1 MRLIMFNTLMG
12 VCAGVALL
20 LVPRFWATVR
30 GERPPLLLLGSQ
42 PVSTSGWAASFGI
55 LGVVLTSLG
64 FVTTVWH
71 PSAPAKDYI
80 DTIFGEPTLLLGV
93 ILLAAAWY
101 LGRRPEGEELDAAT
115 LRAVLTPVSW
125 VVFWLGVILVWCTLA
140 IIRFNV
146 VGSAPR
152 EEPITGLLHDW
163 PMVENLFFALL
174 LYAPA
179 AIGCLLFP
187 AAVRGRSRAAWLV
200 LYWCWTIAGLGFA
213 LFSAMNFYTHT
224 GMLINM
230 GTEGTDYRW

>member
-12 VCAGVALL
+12 VCAGTALL
-20 LVPRFWATVR
+20 LVPRFWAAVR
-30 GERPPLLLLGSQ
+30 GERPPLLLLGNQ
-42 PVSTSGWAASFGI
+42 PISPSGWAASFGI

-64 FVTTVWH
+64 FVSTVWH
-71 PSAPAKDYI
+71 PLAVEKDYI
-80 DTIFGEPTLLLGV
+80 DSIFGEPTLLLGV
-93 ILLAAAWY
+93 TLLAAAWY
-101 LGRRPEGEELDAAT
+101 LARQPEGEELDPAK

-125 VVFWLGVILVWCTLA
+125 VVFWLGIILLWCTLA

-152 EEPITGLLHDW
+152 AEPITGLLHEW
-163 PMVENLFFALL
+163 PVAENLFFALL

-187 AAVRGRSRAAWLV
+187 FAVRDRGRVAWLV
-200 LYWCWTIAGLGFA
+200 LYWSWTLSGIGFA

-224 GMLINM
+224 GLLINI
-230 GTEGTDYRW
+230 GTDGPDYRW

>member
-1 MRLIMFNTLMG
+1 MRLIIFNTLIG
-12 VCAGVALL
+12 VCAGTALL
-20 LVPRFWATVR
+20 LVPRFWAAVR
-30 GERPPLLLLGSQ
+30 GEHPPLLLLGRS
-42 PVSTSGWAASFGI
+42 PVSPGGWAAAFGI
-55 LGVVLTSLG
+55 LGVILTSLG

-80 DTIFGEPTLLLGV
+80 DTIFGEPSLLLGV

-101 LGRRPEGEELDAAT
+101 LARRPEGEELDEESM
-115 LRAVLTPVSW
+115 RPVLVPVGW
-125 VVFWLGVILVWCTLA
+125 IIFWLGVILVWCTLA

-146 VGSAPR
+146 VGAAPR

-163 PMVENLFFALL
+163 PMVENLSFALL

-187 AAVRGRSRAAWLV
+187 FAASGRSRAAWLI
-200 LYWCWTIAGLGFA
+200 LYWSWSISGLGFA

-224 GMLINM
+224 GLLINL
-230 GTEGTDYRW
+230 GNDGPDYRW